1 MDGMVEI
8 ITGRERRRRW
18 SVSDKLRIVAEAQE
32 PGARICDVA
41 ARHSVSESLVF
52 TWRRQ
57 VREGLLVAPDVP
69 VFMPVRMLEEA
80 VPAAVAPSVT
90 EQHAVVP
97 ASRPQA
103 GLIEIELGNGS
114 QIRVGHDVNLAALR
128 RVLTALRG

>member
-18 SVSDKLRIVAEAQE
+18 SVSDKLRIAAEAQE

-41 ARHSVSESLVF
+41 ARHSVSDSLVF

-57 VREGLLVAPDVP
+57 GREGVLVAADVP
-69 VFMPVRMLEEA
+69 VFVPVRMLEKA
-80 VPAAVAPSVT
+80 VPAAAVPSRG
-90 EQHAVVP
+90 EQHAPVP

-103 GLIEIELGNGS
+103 GLIEIELGKGI
-114 QIRVGHDVNLAALR
+114 QI
-128 RVLTALRG
+128 

>member
-18 SVSDKLRIVAEAQE
+18 SVADKLRIVAEAQE

-41 ARHSVSESLVF
+41 ARHSVSDSLVF

-57 VREGLLVAPDVP
+57 VREGVLVAPDVP
-69 VFMPVRMLEEA
+69 VFVPVRMLEEA
-80 VPAAVAPSVT
+80 VPAAAARSRP
-90 EQHAVVP
+90 EQHAATAV
-97 ASRPQA
+97 SRAQA

-114 QIRVGHDVNLAALR
+114 QIRVGRDVNLVALR